1 MTISVF
7 QPSQIYCMGEW
18 KKYKNPKPER
28 NTKNLPFA
36 LRHGDGNQLSTD
48 LNSGAKSDHVV
59 LLAWID
65 ASA

>member
-1 MTISVF
+1 
-7 QPSQIYCMGEW
+7 MGEW
-18 KKYKNPKPER
+18 KKYTNFKPER
-28 NTKNLPFA
+28 NTKKLPFA

-48 LNSGAKSDHVV
+48 LNSEAKSDHMV